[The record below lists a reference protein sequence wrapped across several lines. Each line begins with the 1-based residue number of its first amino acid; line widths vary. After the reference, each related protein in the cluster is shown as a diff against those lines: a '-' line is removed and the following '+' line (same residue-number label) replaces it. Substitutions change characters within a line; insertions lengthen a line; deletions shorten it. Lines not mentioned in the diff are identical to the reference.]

1 MPTTAERHALLFLAA
16 VALVGGGVRVVG
28 VRRFERD
35 VRRGA
40 AAQTDLGRD
49 QLRAQIDAVDS
60 VRHTR
65 SGART
70 PRGRRPQKASGSSPG
85 VPVPTLGHG
94 PELPSPDHPLNVND
108 ATADE
113 LEQLPRV
120 GPALAQRILARRDSL
135 GSFGSV
141 DDLRHV
147 RGIGAVTAS
156 LLAPLVTF
164 DRRYRPLQN
173 GRLRRPDSFR
183 PLPE

>member
-28 VRRFERD
+28 VHRFERD
-35 VRRGA
+35 VRPGA
-40 AAQTDLGRD
+40 AEATDLGRD

-65 SGART
+65 SGARPSRGSR
-70 PRGRRPQKASGSSPG
+70 PRKTSGSSPG
-85 VPVPTLGHG
+85 VPLPTLDHG
-94 PELPSPDHPLNVND
+94 PALPSPDYPLNVND
-108 ATADE
+108 ATAEE
-113 LEQLPRV
+113 LERLPRV
-120 GPALAQRILARRDSL
+120 GPALAQRILAHRDSL
-135 GSFGSV
+135 GSFSSV

-147 RGIGAVTAS
+147 RGIGTVTAS

-173 GRLRRPDSFR
+173 GSLRRPDTFS
-183 PLPE
+183 PST